1 MASLVN
7 LDCREPRV
15 AMEDLGLLD
24 LKALKEKREI
34 LDQMDLLVPLE
45 MMESMGR
52 GDPLDQKERRVN
64 QEFKEGQDQEVH
76 LELKVQK
83 AIQVPLVSPEILE
96 SKDLVVSRGSLEI
109 LVITEERET
118 EEFRVTPDLLGN
130 LVFKDLQESLVCLGL
145 QENKEMLD
153 LPELRVTLAHLDL
166 LAYRG
171 LQETRAPLGQRDLQ
185 D

>member
-52 GDPLDQKERRVN
+52 GDPLDQKERRAN

-96 SKDLVVSRGSLEI
+96 SKVLVVSRESLEI
-109 LVITEERET
+109 LVITEGNIASFKRMNDFLSLILCAERET
-118 EEFRVTPDLLGN
+118 EEFRATPDLLGN
-130 LVFKDLQESLVCLGL
+130 LVFKDLQESL
-145 QENKEMLD
+145 
-153 LPELRVTLAHLDL
+153 
-166 LAYRG
+166 
-171 LQETRAPLGQRDLQ
+171 
-185 D
+185 